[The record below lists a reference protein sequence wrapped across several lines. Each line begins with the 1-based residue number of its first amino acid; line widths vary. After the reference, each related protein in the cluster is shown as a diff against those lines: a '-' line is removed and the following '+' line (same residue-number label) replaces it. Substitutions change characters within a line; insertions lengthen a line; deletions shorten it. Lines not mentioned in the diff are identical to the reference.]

1 MSPARKVAVVTGGA
15 GFIGSHMVDVLLDRG
30 YRVRVIDNLTGGRR
44 ATFATSCRTRASFA
58 VPIVYFTSP
67 ASVTSSRRSSVRW
80 NT

>member
-30 YRVRVIDNLTGGRR
+30 YRVRVIDNLTGGRTANLAHHAR
-44 ATFATSCRTRASFA
+44 APNLSLPTPPRKIPSTAK
-58 VPIVYFTSP
+58 VPQP
-67 ASVTSSRRSSVRW
+67 N